1 MKGLI
6 TKNSDLDQDHNTSIG
21 IKYNFKQHK
30 EWTRVQYF
38 IKDVASMT
46 RLKYRPLFEVQTTYQ
61 SRLQAIGT
69 KKNST
74 SGQHTREPI
83 QHNFYLADLYRS
95 VHTAKLQLQA
105 PRGVQARCVSVCDE
119 MRARKFCICVM
130 FRDIQVTE
138 EIRGGRG
145 QGRGETYWKE
155 MADSL

>member
-1 MKGLI
+1 MKIIKDKHSKKGI
-6 TKNSDLDQDHNTSIG
+6 D

-38 IKDVASMT
+38 IRDVASMT

-61 SRLQAIGT
+61 ARLQAIGT
-69 KKNST
+69 KKNTT
-74 SGQHTREPI
+74 SGQHTREAI

-95 VHTAKLQLQA
+95 VLTAA
-105 PRGVQARCVSVCDE
+105 AAAYFVQCVGDLAAYVCDV